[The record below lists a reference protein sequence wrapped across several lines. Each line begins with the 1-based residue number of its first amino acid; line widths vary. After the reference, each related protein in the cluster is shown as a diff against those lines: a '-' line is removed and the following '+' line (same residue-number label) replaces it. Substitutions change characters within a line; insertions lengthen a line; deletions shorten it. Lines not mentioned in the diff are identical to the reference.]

1 MCVRKI
7 SAQCVLQ
14 FTPSLAAGCVLHR
27 PVSRVIHCSEL
38 FIFFSVGSG
47 FLPLLCVRDKSEER
61 SPPPGERLEE
71 IRVRGSLPSARSPDG
86 GTWLLRA
93 ARGETPG
100 LADLRGGNSGVGSL
114 FEPSVATW
122 RHPLSPAPAAGNRHP
137 MRSARRFRG
146 ARGVRKSLDPV
157 PGEGRTADPTWGVVR
172 ITKKDVVS
180 PRGVTDG
187 NDPSAG
193 SPTETLLRLL
203 LPLNDQVWSSFRH
216 AGATLEPLREPV
228 RRPH

>member
-38 FIFFSVGSG
+38 YSDFKFRIGI
-47 FLPLLCVRDKSEER
+47 
-61 SPPPGERLEE
+61 SP
-71 IRVRGSLPSARSPDG
+71 SPDAFELI
-86 GTWLLRA
+86 TRVYSPFHRRA
-93 ARGETPG
+93 PRKSFTEIPAATTPLKGDRVLETPRPG
-100 LADLRGGNSGVGSL
+100 HRVEGTIEAEELLQDPL
-114 FEPSVATW
+114 FEPSPATSQS
-122 RHPLSPAPAAGNRHP
+122 RDPLSP
-137 MRSARRFRG
+137 RSRRGSGTSCVPDDARFLRSSQFSSFGLRTERRG
-146 ARGVRKSLDPV
+146 FFLSV
-157 PGEGRTADPTWGVVR
+157 PSTPLQE
-172 ITKKDVVS
+172 S
-180 PRGVTDG
+180 DG

-193 SPTETLLRLL
+193 SPTKTLLRLL

-216 AGATLEPLREPV
+216 AGATRRPLRVPV